1 MEATQVVGSAESH
14 WSSQQAGSSPRGH
27 TSHGESGCAAQ
38 CIRSEGDAARVGQTQ
53 VAEDQVVSMA
63 LGLNLA
69 LGPRLQPDST
79 PGPFPS
85 HPLLGQ
91 LQLEGSTAPLDDGH
105 ILQRS
110 KHP

>member
-1 MEATQVVGSAESH
+1 MGATRVVGSAESH

-27 TSHGESGCAAQ
+27 TSHSESGCAAQ
-38 CIRSEGDAARVGQTQ
+38 RIRSEGDAARVSQAQ
-53 VAEDQVVSMA
+53 AAEDQVVSVA
-63 LGLNLA
+63 FGLNLA